1 MIDFLAGVPGKLKTL
16 TDRLTATWAA
26 KLDTLAADYT
36 TARATKLD
44 NLSVNVN
51 TLATASNLALAAKED
66 TPQLDPP
73 KTSGIAT
80 PVAFNL
86 TGYNYFNGDICGGFS
101 YTSNT
106 TFVDLAAGTY
116 TGQGLLKGAAF
127 MVVSDAGASR
137 TGTFEII
144 IDGVTVLSF
153 TISPPP
159 STTQG
164 AVAVGDFGSHP
175 VSASVYVVLAND
187 AIPFKTS
194 IQVRYKISNAAGTA
208 YAAAKILKTG

>member
-51 TLATASNLALAAKED
+51 TLATASNLALTAKED
-66 TPQLDPP
+66 TPLLDTPIAN
-73 KTSGIAT
+73 GIAT
-80 PVAFNL
+80 PVSFGL
-86 TGYNYFNGDICGGFS
+86 TAYNYYNAVMLGDWS
-101 YTSNT
+101 TTTST
-106 TFVDLAAGTY
+106 TFDDLANGTY
-116 TGQGLLKGAAF
+116 TGKGVLKGVAF
-127 MVVSDAGASR
+127 MVASDSGGSR
-137 TGTFEII
+137 TGTLEII
-144 IDGVTVLSF
+144 IDGVTALSF
-153 TISPPP
+153 TLSPPAS
-159 STTQG
+159 STYGVAAVGSFFVHPTNTVYL
-164 AVAVGDFGSHP
+164 AVAD
-175 VSASVYVVLAND
+175 D

-194 IQVRYKISNAAGTA
+194 IQVRYKISNVAGTA

>member
-66 TPQLDPP
+66 TPLLDTPIAN
-73 KTSGIAT
+73 GIAT
-80 PVAFNL
+80 PVSFSL
-86 TGYNYFNGDICGGFS
+86 TAYSYYNAVMLGDWS
-101 YTSNT
+101 TTTST
-106 TFVDLAAGTY
+106 TFVDLANGTY
-116 TGQGLLKGAAF
+116 TGKGVLKGAAF

-164 AVAVGDFGSHP
+164 AVAVGAFGSHP
-175 VSASVYVVLAND
+175 VIASAYVVLAND

-194 IQVRYKISNAAGTA
+194 IQIRYKISNAAGTA